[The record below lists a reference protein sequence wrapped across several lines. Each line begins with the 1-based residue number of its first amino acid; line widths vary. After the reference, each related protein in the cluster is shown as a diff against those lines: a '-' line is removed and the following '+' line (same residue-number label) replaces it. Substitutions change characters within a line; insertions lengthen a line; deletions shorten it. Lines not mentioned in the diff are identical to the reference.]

1 MVKKGREEVTAQD
14 FLAAPQEPCVATNTP
29 GNKKAKGERQW
40 MDLKQLVRESA
51 EGAQKNDTSLLVTA
65 ALQASLTLFGR
76 ENIKFGPILTN
87 LKQSQS
93 QF

>member
-1 MVKKGREEVTAQD
+1 ME
-14 FLAAPQEPCVATNTP
+14 
-29 GNKKAKGERQW
+29 
-40 MDLKQLVRESA
+40 LKQLVRESA

-65 ALQASLTLFGR
+65 ALPANLNLFGA

-93 QF
+93 QLVICNLFDDIIQK